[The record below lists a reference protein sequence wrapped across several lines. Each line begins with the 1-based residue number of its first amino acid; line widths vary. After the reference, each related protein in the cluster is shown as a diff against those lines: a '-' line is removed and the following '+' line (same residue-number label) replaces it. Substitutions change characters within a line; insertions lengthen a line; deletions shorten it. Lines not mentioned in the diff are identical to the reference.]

1 MKTVILKN
9 SPIKKNASKKRN
21 LDNSELIK
29 AFGKGSTDIW
39 LKDILTGEGNY
50 SF

>member
-1 MKTVILKN
+1 MKELVL
-9 SPIKKNASKKRN
+9 KKNLPKKNLPKKRN